1 MTMRGQ
7 RLVAFRPN
15 TMELETFDLP
25 DTPPPGHLLAETTC
39 TLISTGT
46 ELANYTGIT
55 VDRRTMGDDWRA
67 TPYRPGYS
75 YVGVVRAV
83 GSGVEGIS
91 VGDRVCG
98 HGPHASVALLEPRN
112 VAVIPESVTDVQA
125 AFVTLLIITM
135 NAVRLAK
142 IELGDRVAAVGL
154 GLIGNLA
161 LQQARVCGGMP
172 VVGTDLLA
180 ARRAYAEQVGLA
192 AFDPAAPDF
201 GERIG
206 ALSGDGRFDVVFEA
220 TGSPGGLQPAL
231 HLAARHA
238 RVVALGSTRGIIE
251 QFDLYGDVHV
261 PGVTIIGAHLMTHPA
276 EANFANRWTMQA
288 NRAVALRL
296 LADRRVNVDALVSHR
311 EPAEHATDLFA
322 LLAKRR
328 SEAMGCI
335 LDWNGAIG

>member
-1 MTMRGQ
+1 MRGQ

-15 TMELETFDLP
+15 TMKLEAFDLP

-55 VDRRTMGDDWRA
+55 VDRRAMGDDWRA
-67 TPYRPGYS
+67 KPYRPGYS
-75 YVGVVRAV
+75 YVGIVRAV
-83 GSGVEGIS
+83 GSGVEGIA

-98 HGPHASVALLEPRN
+98 HGPHASVALLAPEN
-112 VAVIPESVTDVQA
+112 VAVVPEGVTDVQA

-180 ARRAYAEQVGLA
+180 ARRTYAEQVGLA
-192 AFDPAAPDF
+192 ALDPAAPDF

-206 ALSGDGRFDVVFEA
+206 ALADAGRFDVVFEA
-220 TGSPGGLQPAL
+220 TGSPSGLQPAL
-231 HLAARHA
+231 HMAAKYA
-238 RVVALGSTRGIIE
+238 RVVALGSTRGIVE
-251 QFDLYGDVHV
+251 QFDLYGDLHV
-261 PGVTIIGAHLMTHPA
+261 PGVTIIGAHIMTHPT

-296 LADRRVNVDALVSHR
+296 LADRRVQVDALISHR
-311 EPAEHATDLFA
+311 EPAEHAADLFA
-322 LLAKRR
+322 LLAERR

-335 LDWNGAIG
+335 LDWIGAIG

>member
-1 MTMRGQ
+1 MTMHGQ
-7 RLVAFRPN
+7 RLVAFRPY
-15 TMELETFDLP
+15 TLELEDFELP
-25 DTPPPGHLLAETTC
+25 DAPPGHLLAETTC

-55 VDRRTMGDDWRA
+55 VDRAAMGDDWRA
-67 TPYRPGYS
+67 KPYRPGYS

-83 GSGVEGIS
+83 GSGVEGVK
-91 VGDRVCG
+91 VGDRICG
-98 HGPHASVALLEPRN
+98 HGPHASLALLEPRN
-112 VAVIPESVTDVQA
+112 IAVVPESVTDVQA

-161 LQQARVCGGMP
+161 LQQARLCGGMP

-180 ARRAYAEQVGLA
+180 ARRAYAEQVGLVALDPTSAGFA
-192 AFDPAAPDF
+192 A
-201 GERIG
+201 RIG
-206 ALSGDGRFDVVFEA
+206 ALAGDGRFDVLFEA
-220 TGSPGGLQPAL
+220 TGSPSGLKPAL
-231 HLAARHA
+231 QLAATHA
-238 RVVALGSTRGIIE
+238 RVVALGSTRGIVE

-261 PGVTIIGAHLMTHPA
+261 PGVTVIGAHIMTHPA

-288 NRAVALRL
+288 NRAIALRL
-296 LADRRVNVDALVSHR
+296 LADHRVDVDALISHR
-311 EPAEHATDLFA
+311 EPAERAPDLFA
-322 LLAKRR
+322 LLAERR

-335 LDWNGAIG
+335 LDWQS